1 MVAVAQRNAASPV
14 GRAGQDATFVVGVR
28 DHVLVVKNG
37 KALDAGAETPMWAMV
52 DVVMMAE
59 H

>member
-1 MVAVAQRNAASPV
+1 
-14 GRAGQDATFVVGVR
+14 
-28 DHVLVVKNG
+28 VVKND

-59 H
+59 D